1 MMKMIKKILAV
12 LILSAPIYAKQNPTI
27 VENSFSFVNISLTDV
42 NRISCPYT
50 IKWFT
55 YSKEKEIQI
64 TKANKNLLVKI
75 IPKVIVEGN
84 EEKIVR
90 DSFPRELLVECG
102 NQVFTL
108 ILVPK
113 KIPTQ
118 TIILKPKFA
127 DTKKALKFET
137 SNDYETTIKEL
148 IKHVYREEPPKGYS
162 VKEVYKPYKRFK
174 QLNMN
179 ILRVYKGAI
188 YKITEYQLIGK
199 QRVDLTEKLF
209 IPYLKNPIA
218 ISLTKLHLNPGEK
231 ARMFVIE
238 KLGDE

>member
-1 MMKMIKKILAV
+1 MKMIKKILAV

-27 VENSFSFVNISLTDV
+27 IENSFSFVNISLTDV

-148 IKHVYREEPPKGYS
+148 IVIAKSALQLRTNKPKAMKIIPMNS
-162 VKEVYKPYKRFK
+162 FLVNFSCLPLPQVK
-174 QLNMN
+174 
-179 ILRVYKGAI
+179 G
-188 YKITEYQLIGK
+188 
-199 QRVDLTEKLF
+199 
-209 IPYLKNPIA
+209 
-218 ISLTKLHLNPGEK
+218 
-231 ARMFVIE
+231 VICWCFWRWST
-238 KLGDE
+238 